1 MPSSLLNKLSF
12 ILCAVFA
19 LTVFSLPASAFETT
33 AKQAIIV
40 DHETGQVL
48 FEKNAD
54 KQMPTSSMSKV
65 MTMYVVFDA
74 IKNGA
79 LDLDDRLPVSKKA
92 WAKGGSKMFVGEGS
106 RVNVEKL
113 VRGVIVQS
121 GNDATIVLAEG
132 VAKTEDNFA
141 ERMNEKAKTLG
152 MTSSNFKNAS
162 GWPDPDHYS
171 TARDLATLASAIT
184 RDFPEHYP
192 YYAEKEFT
200 YNDITQANRNPLLYK
215 RINVDGIKTGHTEV
229 GGYGLIGSGVAPDGR
244 RVVIVLNG
252 MASEKERASESARV
266 MKWGYNNFENKTLYT
281 RGQALDVASVS
292 MGKEEHVSIGLADD
306 IEMIVSKAE
315 ADKPTVKLE
324 YNEPIPAPI
333 KVGQVIGSV
342 TVTAGYTSKTSD
354 IVALEPVAEAGFFSK
369 IIKKTKLLIDEAL

>member
-141 ERMNEKAKTLG
+141 ER
-152 MTSSNFKNAS
+152 
-162 GWPDPDHYS
+162 
-171 TARDLATLASAIT
+171 
-184 RDFPEHYP
+184 
-192 YYAEKEFT
+192 
-200 YNDITQANRNPLLYK
+200 
-215 RINVDGIKTGHTEV
+215 
-229 GGYGLIGSGVAPDGR
+229 
-244 RVVIVLNG
+244 
-252 MASEKERASESARV
+252 
-266 MKWGYNNFENKTLYT
+266 
-281 RGQALDVASVS
+281 
-292 MGKEEHVSIGLADD
+292 
-306 IEMIVSKAE
+306 
-315 ADKPTVKLE
+315 KPT
-324 YNEPIPAPI
+324 ATRCFI
-333 KVGQVIGSV
+333 K
-342 TVTAGYTSKTSD
+342 
-354 IVALEPVAEAGFFSK
+354 E
-369 IIKKTKLLIDEAL
+369 

>member
-19 LTVFSLPASAFETT
+19 ITVFSLPASAFETT

-54 KQMPTSSMSKV
+54 
-65 MTMYVVFDA
+65 
-74 IKNGA
+74 
-79 LDLDDRLPVSKKA
+79 
-92 WAKGGSKMFVGEGS
+92 
-106 RVNVEKL
+106 
-113 VRGVIVQS
+113 
-121 GNDATIVLAEG
+121 
-132 VAKTEDNFA
+132 
-141 ERMNEKAKTLG
+141 
-152 MTSSNFKNAS
+152 
-162 GWPDPDHYS
+162 
-171 TARDLATLASAIT
+171 AIT

-324 YNEPIPAPI
+324 YNDLSQKQA
-333 KVGQVIGSV
+333 SL
-342 TVTAGYTSKTSD
+342 ARSSKRQNSS
-354 IVALEPVAEAGFFSK
+354 LMRPYKG
-369 IIKKTKLLIDEAL
+369 